1 MSVDI
6 LFMIA
11 VLAASVIIHEVSH
24 GYTAEMLGDPTARLA
39 GRLTLNPL
47 PHIDIVGSLIVPLF
61 LVLTHS
67 PLLFGWAKP
76 VPINFYNLKNQTW
89 GPALVGASG
98 ALANLFLAIFFG
110 LLLRFLPETGIFSPA
125 FFALIKMI
133 VLLNI
138 LLAVFNMIPVPPL
151 DGSKVLFALLP
162 YRLRFLEEFLE
173 RYWIVFLA
181 LVLLLG
187 GSIVVPA
194 VNVLFR
200 FITGA

>member
-11 VLAASVIIHEVSH
+11 ILAASVIIHEVSH

-47 PHIDIVGSLIVPLF
+47 PHVDIVGSLFVPLF

-76 VPINFYNLKNQTW
+76 VPVNFYNLKNQTW

-98 ALANLFLAIFFG
+98 ALANLFLAIVFG
-110 LLLRFLPETGIFSPA
+110 LLLRFLPETSAFSAA
-125 FFALIKMI
+125 FSDIVKMI

-151 DGSKVLFALLP
+151 DGSKVLFAFLP
-162 YRLRFLEEFLE
+162 YRLRFLEEFLN

-181 LVLLLG
+181 LVLLMG

-194 VNVLFR
+194 INALFR
-200 FITGA
+200 LITGA